1 MLIFNK
7 KLTIVKT
14 INMKQFISVLVLM
27 DSSGKLIPKQ
37 IIWEDKAYVIDKV
50 IDVKRAASLKAGG
63 IGVRFRVVIDGQ
75 IRDLFL
81 DDYRWFIE
89 K

>member
-1 MLIFNK
+1 
-7 KLTIVKT
+7 
-14 INMKQFISVLVLM
+14 MKQFISVLVLM

-63 IGVRFRVVIDGQ
+63 IGVRFRVVIGGQ